1 MKKHVTDLNKNY
13 GSTIMVNLI
22 DQKGDQL
29 ELGTL
34 FNKIYNKIAYDFPE
48 ENKPEFIWFDFHHN
62 CKKMKYENLNV
73 LISSPVF
80 KKLLNDKEYNHLIIP
95 SFYNCIKKFSKKNLA
110 EKTIKIIN
118 TQKGVFRTNC
128 IDCLD
133 RTNIVQT
140 LISRHF
146 THQIMIKLNICNKKN
161 YTGKIFD
168 KFRKNFETHFNHLWS
183 NHGDVIANSYVGTGA
198 QKADFT
204 RTGKRT
210 YLGAF
215 KDLLISSKRFFV
227 NNVNDFYYQ
236 ECQDLF
242 LGKKAV
248 KECKY
253 NSKPSDKIFY
263 SLTILTASYFVYLLG
278 KVVREER

>member
-1 MKKHVTDLNKNY
+1 MKNHLIDLNKNY
-13 GSTIMVNLI
+13 TSAIMINLI
-22 DQKGDQL
+22 DQKGDQNK
-29 ELGTL
+29 LGSL

-62 CKKMKYENLNV
+62 CKKMKYENLNI
-73 LISSPVF
+73 LISSPIF
-80 KKLLNDKEYNHLIIP
+80 KKFLNDKQYFHMVIP
-95 SFYNCIKKFSKKNLA
+95 CFYNSFSKFNQKNLG
-110 EKTIKIIN
+110 ENPIKVIN

-146 THQIMIKLNICNKKN
+146 THQIMIKLNICSKKS

-168 KFRKNFETHFNHLWS
+168 KFRKNFELQFNHLWS
-183 NHGDVIANSYVGTGA
+183 NHGDIIANSYAGTGA

-215 KDLLISSKRFFV
+215 KDLLLSSKRFFV

-242 LGKKAV
+242 LGKKKP
-248 KECKY
+248 KEIRVVT
-253 NSKPSDKIFY
+253 KPTNKVFY
-263 SLTILTASYFVYLLG
+263 SLTILTISYFVFWLS
-278 KVVREER
+278 KIVKKTK

>member
-13 GSTIMVNLI
+13 GSTIMINLI
-22 DQKGDQL
+22 DRKADQL

-34 FNKIYNKIAYDFPE
+34 FNNIYNKIAYDFPE

-62 CKKMKYENLNV
+62 CKNMKYKNLNI
-73 LISSPVF
+73 LISSPIF
-80 KKLLNDKEYNHLIIP
+80 KKFINDQQYYHLCIP
-95 SFYNCIKKFSKKNLA
+95 SFYNHMKKFSKKNLA
-110 EKTIKIIN
+110 EKPIKILN

-146 THQIMIKLNICNKKN
+146 THQIMIKLGISDCKS
-161 YTGKIFD
+161 YTGKVFD
-168 KFRKNFETHFNHLWS
+168 KFHKNFEMHFNHLWS
-183 NHGDVIANSYVGTGA
+183 NHGDVIANSYAGTGA

-210 YLGAF
+210 YFGAF

-242 LGKKAV
+242 LRKKAV
-248 KECKY
+248 KDARII
-253 NSKPSDKIFY
+253 SKPSDKIFY
-263 SLTILTASYFVYLLG
+263 SLTILTISYFVYWLS
-278 KVVREER
+278 KIVRKTR